1 MNHPPPTPK
10 GMTANTPVT
19 QLPCSTAME
28 MNTTAT
34 IKYASAKI
42 TTPTRAVEVASAM
55 TKAAEVYSLRRFC
68 SS

>member
-1 MNHPPPTPK
+1 
-10 GMTANTPVT
+10 
-19 QLPCSTAME
+19 ME